1 MITFKI
7 ILVLI
12 LSSLLILFNYNRTGT
27 KKLYR
32 IILSLTPRLRK
43 YFFLLGKFI
52 VTLKERIKKS
62 DNARKFF
69 IRMVI
74 VILFV
79 LQIAAFFAGQT
90 ADENMKNFVEL
101 LINKQMTLEEIEYE
115 YKTFHVNKLSLFCS
129 EIFMF
134 SLLNYNFADKIFL
147 TLTNKKIQMICF
159 AFMGFFLIFYSPQES
174 IAYETA
180 IVILFA
186 SDFYSDKVRNLPPI
200 GIKPVPLAYKKTNN
214 LAA

>member
-12 LSSLLILFNYNRTGT
+12 LSSLLILFNYNRTRT

-43 YFFLLGKFI
+43 YFFKLGKFI
-52 VTLKERIKKS
+52 VSLKERIKKS

-159 AFMGFFLIFYSPQES
+159 ALMGFFLIFYSPQES

-180 IVILFA
+180 IVILFT